1 MRWSLGTDELTVPLV
16 AHRLRRQVS
25 VEDLSEDIGDVEDR
39 VLGGGR
45 IVYARRKCDQ
55 RDVGKLAYAVAG
67 VLLHGPGRAD
77 QHRLRRWFSREEVKV
92 LLVAGGATGVAA
104 IFKAPATGALFAM
117 EVPFQA
123 DLARRPPLSFR
134 DLAAA
139 GCIGLLVGVGV
150 RGFAALVR
158 VAKERSAQIH
168 PVGRVVAAGA
178 VIGALILVSEA
189 LTAETLA
196 LGPSYRTIAWTFEA
210 DHAIGVVLAM
220 LVIRGAATVAA
231 VGGGGVG
238 GLFIPLATEGAL
250 LGRVVGGLV
259 GMPESTLFP
268 VLGVAAFL
276 GAGYRVPLAAVMF
289 VAESTGRP
297 GFVVPGLIAA
307 AVSQLTMGPRS
318 VSIYQQARRP
328 GHLEDRLDLPITSVL
343 RTDAATVPSDA
354 SVADLYEHHML
365 GVRLLAAPVV
375 DGSTYVGIVTMGEIL
390 KLSELLDVTTDLT

>member
-1 MRWSLGTDELTVPLV
+1 MKCFQQVDAHRGVTDGRSADLVERQLQDGTMRWSLGINELTVPLA

-139 GCIGLLVGVGV
+139 GCIGLLAGVGA

-189 LTAETLA
+189 LTGETLA
-196 LGPSYRTIAWTFEA
+196 LGPGYRTIAWTFEA

-220 LVIRGAATVAA
+220 LVIRGTATVAA

-238 GLFIPLATEGAL
+238 GLFIPLAIEG
-250 LGRVVGGLV
+250 
-259 GMPESTLFP
+259 PCW
-268 VLGVAAFL
+268 VASSVDWWGCRNQRCSWYSGWLRSSA
-276 GAGYRVPLAAVMF
+276 PD
-289 VAESTGRP
+289 
-297 GFVVPGLIAA
+297 IASR
-307 AVSQLTMGPRS
+307 SQR
-318 VSIYQQARRP
+318 
-328 GHLEDRLDLPITSVL
+328 
-343 RTDAATVPSDA
+343 
-354 SVADLYEHHML
+354 
-365 GVRLLAAPVV
+365 
-375 DGSTYVGIVTMGEIL
+375 
-390 KLSELLDVTTDLT
+390 